1 MPMRPRR
8 VGGQRKELLVAD
20 ARPCLHH
27 VVFCVERAHQDAA
40 ANLWQ
45 DLGFQLVEID
55 LPDVGLRVLLD
66 WSRGIEIISPSD
78 VLGAEGARVQKFLDT
93 RGEGVYSV
101 VVLTSDID
109 GPVSLAARYGA
120 TLQLRQDRSG
130 EGFALEEAMLSPVYG
145 MPITVIATDLPA

>member
-1 MPMRPRR
+1 MA
-8 VGGQRKELLVAD
+8 E
-20 ARPCLHH
+20 ARPFLHH

-40 ANLWQ
+40 AGFWT

-78 VLGAEGARVQKFLDT
+78 VSASEGARVQQFLDE

-109 GPVSLAARYGA
+109 GPLSVAVRYGA
-120 TLQLRQDRSG
+120 TLQLRQDRG
-130 EGFALEEAMLSPVYG
+130 GDGFALEEAMLSPVHG
-145 MPITVIATDLPA
+145 MPITFIATDLQP

>member
-1 MPMRPRR
+1 
-8 VGGQRKELLVAD
+8 VAD

-27 VVFCVERAHQDAA
+27 VVFCVERSHQDAA
-40 ANLWQ
+40 ADLWNE
-45 DLGFQLVEID
+45 LGFELVEID

-78 VLGAEGARVQKFLDT
+78 VTASEGARVQQFLDD

-109 GPVSLAARYGA
+109 GPVSVAGRYGA

-130 EGFALEEAMLSPVYG
+130 DGFRLDEAMLGPVHG
-145 MPITVIATDLPA
+145 MPITFIATDLQP